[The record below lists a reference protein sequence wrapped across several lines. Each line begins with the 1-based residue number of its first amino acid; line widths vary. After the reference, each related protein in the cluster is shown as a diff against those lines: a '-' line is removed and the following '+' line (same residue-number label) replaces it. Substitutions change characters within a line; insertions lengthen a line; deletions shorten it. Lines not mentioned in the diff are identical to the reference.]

1 MACGLGHQNAA
12 LIRRQKPKKGKTN
25 THKKANYLCT
35 TFSTWLYTVEKPFSV
50 KNGQNLVK
58 KKKKTQTDVIE
69 VAVLLSVKAESSTY
83 EYLPDCV
90 FSHLM
95 SLCCVLLNLTDTP
108 IPPDTSAL
116 QLQFYFAEATP
127 TVERMLH

>member
-1 MACGLGHQNAA
+1 MAVYCGKAIQCEKWT
-12 LIRRQKPKKGKTN
+12 KP
-25 THKKANYLCT
+25 
-35 TFSTWLYTVEKPFSV
+35 S
-50 KNGQNLVK
+50 K
-58 KKKKTQTDVIE
+58 KKKKTQTDIIE

-127 TVERMLH
+127 TVERKLPCVTTMLH